1 MIKENKT
8 LIFVTG
14 TSSGIGKELKLLL
27 VKDNKFDFQ
36 VFHSRVRSKDFID
49 NNQNKHIFG
58 DLENFSNMWLDSIN
72 FNNFSTIVYVNNAA
86 IIDPI
91 NKFENISINDL
102 KKSINV
108 NLVANAELV
117 HYLINQMQKKTKLII
132 YNISSGASS
141 KPIEGWSAYCST
153 KSATKMMLDVISLE
167 NSNVLVHHHDPGMV
181 DTNMQKK
188 IRSTNKYKM
197 KNVAFF
203 REAKLTE
210 PEDAAKKIVAD
221 VCQLLNF

>member
-1 MIKENKT
+1 
-8 LIFVTG
+8 
-14 TSSGIGKELKLLL
+14 
-27 VKDNKFDFQ
+27 
-36 VFHSRVRSKDFID
+36 
-49 NNQNKHIFG
+49 
-58 DLENFSNMWLDSIN
+58 
-72 FNNFSTIVYVNNAA
+72 
-86 IIDPI
+86 
-91 NKFENISINDL
+91 
-102 KKSINV
+102 
-108 NLVANAELV
+108 
-117 HYLINQMQKKTKLII
+117 MQKKTKLII